1 MKILIGFILVLL
13 AFYLLWKW
21 IKRLIIV
28 KIFKTLNQNFPQSNG
43 HYREEEPSNDKKNK
57 EFKKDIKWDAE
68 TVEFEEIPKSKDKN

>member
-21 IKRLIIV
+21 IKRLFFI

-43 HYREEEPSNDKKNK
+43 HYGEEKSSNDRKSR
-57 EFKKDIKWDAE
+57 EFKKDINWDAE
-68 TVEFEEIPKSKDKN
+68 TVEFEEIPNSKDKN